1 MKRFFDLIIS
11 FFGLVIL
18 TPVFIIIALL
28 IKLDDNGPLLFKQR
42 RVGKNGILFML
53 YKFRSMRIIEDAKE
67 GSFEPGNTSRVTS
80 TGKFL
85 RRSKLD
91 ELPQLINVLIGDM
104 SIVGPRPEV
113 EKWVGVY
120 PERWDRVLVV
130 KPGITDNSS
139 IEFRNE
145 ESLLA
150 ESEDPEKTYREIILP
165 RKLDLYED
173 YVFNNSLSGDLKLI
187 MITIYTV
194 IFK

>member
-28 IKLDDNGPLLFKQR
+28 IKLDDNGPLLFKQQ
-42 RVGKNGILFML
+42 RVGKNGILFIL
-53 YKFRSMRIIEDAKE
+53 YKFRSMRIIEDTKE
-67 GSFEPGNTSRVTS
+67 GNFEPGNTSRVTS

-120 PERWDRVLVV
+120 PERWNRVLAV

-150 ESEDPEKTYREIILP
+150 ESADPEKTYREIILP

-187 MITIYTV
+187 LITIYTI